1 MPTSDNLDE
10 QSAKAEPKQDQS
22 VFEWNEKHFEELSKT
37 LSSPL
42 LKDKQTLF
50 IKVMVDSSL
59 DLDDWIAA
67 IFKNIFLL
75 LQLARKFL

>member
-1 MPTSDNLDE
+1 MNSQLRLNL
-10 QSAKAEPKQDQS
+10 SKTK
-22 VFEWNEKHFEELSKT
+22 VCLNEMKHFEELSKT

-42 LKDKQTLF
+42 LEDKQTLF
-50 IKVMVDSSL
+50 IKVTVDSSL

-75 LQLARKFL
+75 LQLTRKFL